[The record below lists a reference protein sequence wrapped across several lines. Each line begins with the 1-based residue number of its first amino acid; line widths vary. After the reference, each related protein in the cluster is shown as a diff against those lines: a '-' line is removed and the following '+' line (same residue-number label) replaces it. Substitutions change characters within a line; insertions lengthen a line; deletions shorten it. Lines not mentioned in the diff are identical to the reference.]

1 MLSGKELLIDIIKP
15 ALSAIDNHGTQVQ
28 QLSFDNTEL
37 NAFLNNFN
45 LPEDI
50 INLTD
55 AVLNNLVDNIEPVD
69 AQSYFSGNI
78 KFIRG
83 LAEIAKEKKSKLNLD
98 KNQLLNLE
106 ELKEL
111 IIRTIVKNEYNIKQV
126 KEKSDKQISDYRR
139 ILGLIQSESII
150 PEEDYDVI
158 EKIIRLETPN
168 SIENNLD
175 KVFTYINE
183 FNARKL
189 SEIYTGIKE
198 EKEVKKEKPTISIDL
213 IPVVPKEEP
222 PVVIDRVVED
232 YNEEEQIDELEVTTL
247 QLDET
252 NNIDDIFSFVNLKK
266 KKASTKLADA
276 EHSQKLKEILSYL
289 GFNYDIVPDELKSKL
304 LIEDLDKVEKF
315 AHYLKEENKVVL
327 NKIKSNNIYSLIY
340 ILRYSSKQRIELVL
354 SVLKNY
360 FGIKS
365 AGGELFKIANNATTI
380 FSEQGCHNFVENSKI
395 FKQYEISIN
404 NLIDKNINFL
414 HTDNQE
420 LLSNVNMLLKYGA
433 DIPILIDKSNI
444 SISTHYSFT
453 GFSSLIRKNLDILKM
468 YGFDLRDFFEEKNT
482 CYTIL
487 NSVDLA
493 SKLDQF
499 IEVGLNE
506 YIHTNQKNAGNTLKT
521 LIIKRIY
528 YAYKNKMEVWETSNI
543 EYNRL
548 SNNPIIKDEPKLSYQ
563 EFNQL
568 KKYVKDGKNIINE
581 QEINMIKSDYPI
593 MEIIDEGNRPAI
605 YSNSPLAILKRK
617 TELIFDTQVIS
628 RPKAF
633 RVFKLLMDD
642 GFNEKKALLF
652 ALVHNSILEEREF
665 IFIKDIVERIGVEKV
680 DAEIFRTV

>member
-15 ALSAIDNHGTQVQ
+15 ALSAVDNHGTQVQ
-28 QLSFDNTEL
+28 QLTFDNTEL
-37 NAFLNNFN
+37 NAFLTNFN

-50 INLTD
+50 IYLTD
-55 AVLNNLVDNIEPVD
+55 TVLNNLVTNLEPVE
-69 AQSYFSGNI
+69 AQSYFAGNI
-78 KFIRG
+78 KFIKG
-83 LAEIAKEKKSKLNLD
+83 LAEIAKENNSKLILD

-111 IIRTIVKNEYNIKQV
+111 LKRTIAKNEYNIKQV
-126 KEKSDKQISDYRR
+126 KEKSEKQISDYRR
-139 ILGLIQSESII
+139 ILGLIQTESII
-150 PEEDYDVI
+150 SEEDYDVI
-158 EKIIRLETPN
+158 EKIIQIETPN
-168 SIENNLD
+168 NIETNLD

-198 EKEVKKEKPTISIDL
+198 EKEKQEEKSSISINL
-213 IPVVPKEEP
+213 TPIIPEEEPVV
-222 PVVIDRVVED
+222 VIERVVED
-232 YNEEEQIDELEVTTL
+232 YHEEEQIDELEVINL
-247 QLDET
+247 ELEEA
-252 NNIDDIFSFVNLKK
+252 NNIDDIFNFVNLKK
-266 KKASTKLADA
+266 RKTSTKLADA
-276 EHSQKLKEILSYL
+276 EHNQKLKEIISYL
-289 GFNYDIVPDELKSKL
+289 GFNYDIVPEELKPSL
-304 LIEDLDKVEKF
+304 LMEDLEKIEKF
-315 AHYLKEENKVVL
+315 AHYLKEENKIVL
-327 NKIKSNNIYSLIY
+327 SKIKANNIYSLIY
-340 ILRYSSKQRIELVL
+340 ILKNSSKQRIELIL
-354 SVLKNY
+354 SVLRNY

-365 AGGELFKIANNATTI
+365 AGGELFKIINNATTI

-395 FKQYEISIN
+395 FKNYEISIN

-420 LLSNVNMLLKYGA
+420 LLSNINMLLKYGA
-433 DIPILIDKSNI
+433 NIPILIDKANI
-444 SISTHYSFT
+444 SISTHYSFF

-468 YGFDLRDFFEEKNT
+468 YGFDLKDFFEEKNT
-482 CYTIL
+482 CYTLL

-506 YIHTNQKNAGNTLKT
+506 YIHTNQNIAGNTLKT

-548 SNNPIIKDEPKLSYQ
+548 SNNPINKDEPKLTYQ
-563 EFNQL
+563 EFSQL
-568 KKYVKDGKNIINE
+568 KRYIKDGKNLINE
-581 QEINMIKSDYPI
+581 EEINMIKSDYPI
-593 MEIIDEGNRPAI
+593 MELIDEGNRPAI

-617 TELIFDTQVIS
+617 TELIFDTQIIS

-652 ALVHNSILEEREF
+652 ALIHNSILEEREF
-665 IFIKDIVERIGVEKV
+665 IFIKNLVERIGVEKI
-680 DAEIFRTV
+680 DAEIFRAV